1 MIRNIDIIDLN
12 QYLLL
17 LKVTVKIIFGFH
29 QNI

>member
-17 LKVTVKIIFGFH
+17 LKVTVKIIFDFH
-29 QNI
+29 HNI

>member
-17 LKVTVKIIFGFH
+17 LKVTVKIIFDFH